1 MLDYL
6 IEKNTW
12 LNWISLIQLF
22 LNASASYMPNLP
34 TRNDAIWLKWLA
46 LIDVEELKEACT
58 SFLAKPNYNIKQ

>member
-34 TRNDAIWLKWLA
+34 TRNDAIWLK
-46 LIDVEELKEACT
+46 
-58 SFLAKPNYNIKQ
+58 